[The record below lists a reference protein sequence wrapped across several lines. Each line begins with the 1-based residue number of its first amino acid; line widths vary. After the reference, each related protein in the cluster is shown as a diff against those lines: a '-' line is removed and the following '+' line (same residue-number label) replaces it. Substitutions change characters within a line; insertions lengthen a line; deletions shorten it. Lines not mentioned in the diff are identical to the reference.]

1 MNTVPLAVACALAVS
16 SGCAAVAPRPLA
28 LPPRSAPLEQR
39 VAVYRA
45 RAAMPHMAFSG
56 WAARIGDGPVLPL
69 DEARPVLANA
79 AEAEAILHSRD
90 NQLLLGW
97 SLFGAGTAVMLSS
110 LAVLPS
116 AIDTRDRGE
125 FPVLPFALVGL
136 GEALALPSA
145 IILGGAQR
153 NIPPATEAYN
163 RWLWDALDLPRSASD
178 GRVPAPTPHPAAPAP
193 WQGP

>member
-1 MNTVPLAVACALAVS
+1 MNTFTRALVCALAITS
-16 SGCAAVAPRPLA
+16 SCAAVAPRPLS

-39 VAVYRA
+39 VATYRA

-56 WAARIGDGPVLPL
+56 WATRIGDGPVLPL

-79 AEAEAILHSRD
+79 AEAEAILHTRD
-90 NQLLLGW
+90 NQLVLGW
-97 SLFGAGTAVMLSS
+97 SLFGVGTAVMLSS
-110 LAVLPS
+110 LVVLPS
-116 AIDTRDRGE
+116 TIDTRDRGE
-125 FPVLPFALVGL
+125 FPVLPFALIGL
-136 GEALALPSA
+136 GAAIALPSA

-163 RWLWDALDLPRSASD
+163 RWLWDALDLPRNAPD
-178 GRVPAPTPHPAAPAP
+178 GRLPAPTPHPATSAP